1 MPKPVKQIFVD
12 LTAQPNV
19 RKQKAK
25 SSDAIVWIPESELE
39 TITVTFLDGKTP
51 FRTDV
56 LQAPCP
62 GGCVGGVVTGSDD
75 TYKYRISVNRLRTV
89 SEVDTTAAAD
99 PEIIIDSGSG
109 VPPEPRKRRG
119 KSTQRKNSQRKA
131 GRRKKTGKKKTGKKK
146 AAKKR

>member
-19 RKQKAK
+19 RRQKAK

-39 TITVTFLDGKTP
+39 TITVTFLGGKTP
-51 FRTDV
+51 FSTDV
-56 LQAPCP
+56 LQAPFI
-62 GGCVGGVVTGSDD
+62 GGCVGGVVIGGDD
-75 TYKYRISVNRLRTV
+75 TYKYQISVHGLR
-89 SEVDTTAAAD
+89 SADETTAAAD

-109 VPPEPRKRRG
+109 VPPEPRKSG
-119 KSTQRKNSQRKA
+119 KSAQKKSSRHKA
-131 GRRKKTGKKKTGKKK
+131 GRSKKTGKKKKTGRKK